1 MFDTGLSDI
10 HQLVVHHIGNKIKEE
25 ELRLSREASGLD
37 EKTKKVLWKYVKSAF
52 QVPSFFQFQHA
63 VDLDMN
69 PVYTLAREF
78 FRNESD
84 LVSTSSKMAKLLYQA
99 SQHPQI
105 RSGELFVI
113 HFDRLNYMGK
123 ETQALGLFK
132 SEVKQPFLFTEES
145 QKTIELYSYKGIH
158 PTKVDKAC
166 LIFDSDEEEGYQ
178 ILCVDNRNRG
188 DEAKFWMEDFLGI
201 KTRNTGF
208 TRTETTMALTKQFIE
223 TELPEELQIDRTES
237 IDLLNRTA
245 NYFKENEQFDQ
256 ESFSEVV
263 FRNEDI
269 SQKFRSF
276 TQERSDVQVSLDEPF
291 DIDQNAVKRK
301 SRIFKSI
308 LKLDKNFH
316 VYIHGNREMI
326 EKGVDETGRK
336 FYKLYY
342 EEEQ

>member
-1 MFDTGLSDI
+1 
-10 HQLVVHHIGNKIKEE
+10 
-25 ELRLSREASGLD
+25 
-37 EKTKKVLWKYVKSAF
+37 
-52 QVPSFFQFQHA
+52 
-63 VDLDMN
+63 
-69 PVYTLAREF
+69 
-78 FRNESD
+78 
-84 LVSTSSKMAKLLYQA
+84 
-99 SQHPQI
+99 
-105 RSGELFVI
+105 
-113 HFDRLNYMGK
+113 
-123 ETQALGLFK
+123 
-132 SEVKQPFLFTEES
+132 
-145 QKTIELYSYKGIH
+145 
-158 PTKVDKAC
+158 
-166 LIFDSDEEEGYQ
+166 
-178 ILCVDNRNRG
+178 
-188 DEAKFWMEDFLGI
+188 
-201 KTRNTGF
+201 
-208 TRTETTMALTKQFIE
+208 
-223 TELPEELQIDRTES
+223 
-237 IDLLNRTA
+237 NRTA